1 MNNHGKKQ
9 HKISKATMSRFP
21 VYLKALRNM
30 QHEGKNNFLSSELSE
45 ATGILDTT
53 IRRDFS
59 FLTSKEALGKRGIG
73 YDTKDIINILNN
85 VLGLGL
91 DESIILI
98 GVGNLGS
105 AILKYNRW
113 QYTVGKI
120 VCGYDLDQNKV
131 GERFGVKLYHIDDL
145 EKTFPDGCKIAILA
159 ISENVQETVDRLMD
173 LGIKGIVD
181 FTHTHFTVRDDV
193 VVQTVDVVVAIQ
205 ELVLKMHVNDE

>member
-1 MNNHGKKQ
+1 MEKKP

-181 FTHTHFTVRDDV
+181 FTHTHFTVKDDV